1 VWDERL
7 KHGFESHWEHKIMN
21 TFLIIPILAIPAI
34 YILSAFI
41 SRSMSYEKG
50 YWFFE
55 ALHLLAGFFVAMF
68 WSNFLNTNALVIMA
82 TLAVGILWEV
92 WEVIVDRQPKLK
104 NILRKFHITQ
114 GKITLQDTTLDLF
127 LDFAGALIFVLLLK

>member
-1 VWDERL
+1 MTL
-7 KHGFESHWEHKIMN
+7 LF
-21 TFLIIPILAIPAI
+21 IIPILAIPAI
-34 YILSAFI
+34 YILSTII
-41 SRSMSYEKG
+41 SRSMSYERG

-68 WSNFLNTNALVIMA
+68 WSNFFDTSALVIMA
-82 TLAVGILWEV
+82 TLAVGILWEI

-127 LDFAGALIFVLLLK
+127 LDFAGALIFVLLFQ